1 MANYE
6 SFLVTG
12 GSGLLGQ
19 HIVNQLLARKPG
31 ASVAIFDL
39 AKSPAFDKDVRVFT
53 GDITDRHAL
62 ETAVKEVSVVSDYA
76 SDRECDH
83 APLE

>member
-1 MANYE
+1 MATHD

-31 ASVAIFDL
+31 ASVAVFDL
-39 AKSPAFDKDVRVFT
+39 AKPPAFNKDVRVFT
-53 GDITDRHAL
+53 GDITDRHTL
-62 ETAVKEVSVVSDYA
+62 ETAVKEVSVMSDYA
-76 SDRECDH
+76 TYRECDN
-83 APLE
+83 PSLE